1 MSLIKFNKKRF
12 PLSTYGMPTW
22 LDTEDLFADDLFSIG
37 KDFPA
42 MNVKEHKKD
51 FEIELAVPGFVKD
64 EIEVSLEDDVLHVC
78 AKKSKESVEEEE
90 DYYRKEFSYNEFD
103 RKFKLPTSIN
113 EDKKIKAEYKNG
125 ILRLN
130 LIKKEEAKIPP
141 KKVIE
146 IA

>member
-12 PLSTYGMPTW
+12 PLSTYGLPTW
-22 LDTEDLFADDLFSIG
+22 FDTEDLFADDLFNNG

-64 EIEVSLEDDVLHVC
+64 EIEVSLEDDVLHVS
-78 AKKSKESVEEEE
+78 AKKSTESVEEEE

-113 EDKKIKAEYKNG
+113 EEKDIKAEYKDG

-130 LIKKEEAKIPP
+130 LIKNEETKIPP